1 MILPEDS
8 NDPEV
13 VTAIGRRLLA
23 NPNRELVRRVYG
35 GNYDWYRRCV
45 IANFP
50 GCEEDSEEE

>member
-1 MILPEDS
+1 MSLQDDS
-8 NDPEV
+8 NDHMTVTEV
-13 VTAIGRRLLA
+13 GRRLLQ

-50 GCEEDSEEE
+50 GCDQKTEEE